1 MIVGI
6 IDVDGVTVLEA
17 ECHSPIPRHR
27 NGIMPFQDSLQRV
40 EPQARQVHILRC
52 SAPLQDRENVT
63 KFLDIFRRHALGR
76 SPIVQRLK
84 AAMFERPNHPAN
96 L

>member
-6 IDVDGVTVLEA
+6 IDIDGVTVLEA

-27 NGIMPFQDSLQRV
+27 NGIMPFQDSLQCV

-84 AAMFERPNHPAN
+84 AAMFERPNHLAN